1 MHNSLLIITLYCLLC
16 LLILLCLIY
25 FFRNSLIINIYKL
38 PIIRKSWQLPDMDAS
53 SVDLKDNDKPVVVC
67 CGDSITHG
75 HIGYNWVGSLREKDS
90 SKIYINAGINADL
103 TWNLNQR
110 VDDIIKHDPD
120 YITIL
125 IGTNDAIGSQP
136 VQLIQ
141 DYYIETKNLPKTPS
155 IEWFEEQIEIF
166 IKKIKE
172 NTSAKIAIT
181 TLPWLGEQKHAS
193 IIDVVKSHN
202 NIIKRI
208 AIKYDLTILDL
219 FSKFGEEINSNDS
232 IPYTTSELRRFRGL
246 RAVILYYI
254 FGWSWTKIGLKY
266 KLELL
271 CDHIHLN
278 ERGGYLM
285 ENLVKEFLSS

>member
-1 MHNSLLIITLYCLLC
+1 MSILYFLIYFSTF
-16 LLILLCLIY
+16 LIVIY
-25 FFRNSLIINIYKL
+25 FFRNSIIQNIYKL
-38 PIIRKSWQLPDMDAS
+38 PFIRKSWQLPNMDAH
-53 SVDLKDNDKPVVVC
+53 SVNLINNDKPVVVC

-75 HIGYNWVGSLREKDS
+75 HIGYDWVSSLRDKDD

-110 VDDIIKHDPD
+110 LDDIIKHNPD

-136 VQLIQ
+136 VKLIQ
-141 DYYIETKNLPKTPS
+141 DYFIQTKNLPQVPS

-166 IKKIKE
+166 VKEVKE

-181 TLPWLGEQKHAS
+181 TLPWLGEQKDAS
-193 IIDVVKSHN
+193 VINVIKNHN
-202 NIIKRI
+202 KIIKRI
-208 AIKYDLTILDL
+208 AVQYDLFILDL
-219 FSKFGEEINSNDS
+219 FSKFKEQIASNDS
-232 IPYTTSELRRFRGL
+232 IPYTTSEFRRLRGL

-254 FGWSWTKIGLKY
+254 FGWSWTKIGKKY
-266 KLELL
+266 KLKLL

-278 ERGGYLM
+278 EKGGDLM
-285 ENLVKEFLSS
+285 EQIAKEFLSS

>member
-1 MHNSLLIITLYCLLC
+1 MSILYFLIYFSTF
-16 LLILLCLIY
+16 LIVIY
-25 FFRNSLIINIYKL
+25 FFRNSIIQNIYKL
-38 PIIRKSWQLPDMDAS
+38 PFIRKSWKLPNMDAH
-53 SVDLKDNDKPVVVC
+53 SVNLINNDKPVVVC

-75 HIGYNWVGSLREKDS
+75 HIGYDWVSSLRDKDD

-110 VDDIIKHDPD
+110 LDDIIKHNPD

-136 VQLIQ
+136 VKLIQ
-141 DYYIETKNLPKTPS
+141 DYYIQTKNLPQVPS

-166 IKKIKE
+166 VKEVKE

-181 TLPWLGEQKHAS
+181 TLPWLGEQKDAS
-193 IIDVVKSHN
+193 VINVIKNHN
-202 NIIKRI
+202 KIIKRI
-208 AIKYDLTILDL
+208 AVQYDLFILDL
-219 FSKFGEEINSNDS
+219 FSKFKEQIASNDS
-232 IPYTTSELRRFRGL
+232 IPYTTSELRRLRGL

-254 FGWSWTKIGLKY
+254 FGWSWTKIGKKY
-266 KLELL
+266 KLKLL

-278 ERGGYLM
+278 EKGGDLM
-285 ENLVKEFLSS
+285 EQLAKEFLSS

>member
-1 MHNSLLIITLYCLLC
+1 MSILYFLIYFSTF
-16 LLILLCLIY
+16 LIVIY
-25 FFRNSLIINIYKL
+25 FFRNSIIQNIYKL
-38 PIIRKSWQLPDMDAS
+38 PFIRKSWQLPNMDAH
-53 SVDLKDNDKPVVVC
+53 SVNLINNDKPVVVC

-75 HIGYNWVGSLREKDS
+75 HIGYDWVSSLRDKDD

-110 VDDIIKHDPD
+110 LDDIIKHNPD

-136 VQLIQ
+136 VKLIQ
-141 DYYIETKNLPKTPS
+141 DYYIQTKNLPQVPS

-166 IKKIKE
+166 VKEVKE

-181 TLPWLGEQKHAS
+181 TLPWLGEQKDAS
-193 IIDVVKSHN
+193 VINVIKNHN
-202 NIIKRI
+202 KIIKRI
-208 AIKYDLTILDL
+208 AVQYDLFILDL
-219 FSKFGEEINSNDS
+219 FSKFKEQIASNDS
-232 IPYTTSELRRFRGL
+232 IPYTNSELRRLRGL

-254 FGWSWTKIGLKY
+254 FGWSWTKIGKKY
-266 KLELL
+266 KLKLL

-278 ERGGYLM
+278 EKGGDLM
-285 ENLVKEFLSS
+285 EQLAKEFLSS

>member
-1 MHNSLLIITLYCLLC
+1 MSILYFLIYFSTF
-16 LLILLCLIY
+16 LIVIY
-25 FFRNSLIINIYKL
+25 FFRNSIIQNIYKL
-38 PIIRKSWQLPDMDAS
+38 PFIRKSWQLPNMDAH
-53 SVDLKDNDKPVVVC
+53 SVNLINNDKPVVVC

-75 HIGYNWVGSLREKDS
+75 HIGYDWVSSLRDKDD

-110 VDDIIKHDPD
+110 LDDIIKHNPD

-136 VQLIQ
+136 VKLIQ
-141 DYYIETKNLPKTPS
+141 DYYIQTKNLPQVPS

-166 IKKIKE
+166 VKEVKE

-181 TLPWLGEQKHAS
+181 TLPWLGEQEDAS
-193 IIDVVKSHN
+193 IMKVIKSHN
-202 NIIKRI
+202 KIIKRI
-208 AIKYDLTILDL
+208 AVQYDLFILDL
-219 FSKFGEEINSNDS
+219 FSKFKEQIASNDS
-232 IPYTTSELRRFRGL
+232 IPYTTSELRRLRGL

-254 FGWSWTKIGLKY
+254 FGWSWTKIGKKY
-266 KLELL
+266 KLKLL

-278 ERGGYLM
+278 EKGGDLM
-285 ENLVKEFLSS
+285 EQLAKEFLSS